1 MENFFY
7 VTSSTLVNLYNSSNS
22 PQGRVVS
29 TSEKEKKA
37 ITDLLSL
44 LGLNLDGLIIEEVP
58 SKLPIDQQQQHKLI
72 LSIKAPLD
80 QEDLFQPSD
89 CTQIKR
95 SCNMQQ
101 KMAFFIMPSLTNI
114 GIGAEESKTSWIQAM
129 KEGTYLDNHIILYL
143 CNL

>member
-1 MENFFY
+1 MKMENFFY
-7 VTSSTLVNLYNSSNS
+7 VTSSTLVNLYNS

-44 LGLNLDGLIIEEVP
+44 LGLNLDGLIIEDVP
-58 SKLPIDQQQQHKLI
+58 KLPIDQQQQQEHKLI

-114 GIGAEESKTSWIQAM
+114 GIGTEESKTSWIQAL
-129 KEGTYLDNHIILYL
+129 KEGIYLN
-143 CNL
+143 NQ

>member
-7 VTSSTLVNLYNSSNS
+7 VTFSTLVNLYNS

-44 LGLNLDGLIIEEVP
+44 LGLNLDGLIIEDVP
-58 SKLPIDQQQQHKLI
+58 KLPIDQQQQQEHKLI

-114 GIGAEESKTSWIQAM
+114 GIGAEESKTSWIQAL
-129 KEGTYLDNHIILYL
+129 KEGTYIPD
-143 CNL
+143 

>member
-7 VTSSTLVNLYNSSNS
+7 VTSSTLVNLYTS
-22 PQGRVVS
+22 PQGRIVS

-44 LGLNLDGLIIEEVP
+44 LGLNLDGLIIEDVP
-58 SKLPIDQQQQHKLI
+58 KLPIDQQQQQQQEHKLI

-114 GIGAEESKTSWIQAM
+114 GIGAEESKTSWIQAL
-129 KEGTYLDNHIILYL
+129 KEGKYLHA
-143 CNL
+143 